1 MRFGIKI
8 LIICVVFANI
18 NRYQVMQN
26 TIVRTS
32 YLYSQSEQPSKGG
45 CRLPKTGE
53 NIYKRKDGRWEA
65 RFISGRK
72 PDGCAKYTSVYAR
85 TYAAAK
91 AKLADRKR
99 MIVSRPA
106 GSCRL
111 TVKELFVWYLSQAE
125 IKPSTRARYV
135 FLIEHHILPELG
147 SIFVV
152 SLTAKQ
158 LSDFLIQ
165 KRQSGRLHGGGL
177 SAKSVRDIGVLIK
190 AALRFASAEY
200 KLCFP
205 QSEIRM
211 LSPPSFWFSVTK
223 QNGRCS
229 NSSYKKARCRFVYT
243 DQREGNSTAFNRDN
257 RLNCQP

>member
-8 LIICVVFANI
+8 LIICVVFVKI

-91 AKLADRKR
+91 AKLEDRKR

-111 TVKELFVWYLSQAE
+111 TVKELFVW
-125 IKPSTRARYV
+125 
-135 FLIEHHILPELG
+135 
-147 SIFVV
+147 
-152 SLTAKQ
+152 
-158 LSDFLIQ
+158 
-165 KRQSGRLHGGGL
+165 
-177 SAKSVRDIGVLIK
+177 
-190 AALRFASAEY
+190 
-200 KLCFP
+200 
-205 QSEIRM
+205 
-211 LSPPSFWFSVTK
+211 
-223 QNGRCS
+223 
-229 NSSYKKARCRFVYT
+229 
-243 DQREGNSTAFNRDN
+243 
-257 RLNCQP
+257 

>member
-8 LIICVVFANI
+8 LISCVVFANI

-91 AKLADRKR
+91 AKLEDRKR

-135 FLIEHHILPELG
+135 FLIEHHILPALG

-152 SLTAKQ
+152 SLTANQ
-158 LSDFLIQ
+158 LSDFLNQ
-165 KRQSGRLHGGGL
+165 KRKSGRLHGGEL
-177 SAKSVRDIGVLIK
+177 SAKSVRDIGV
-190 AALRFASAEY
+190 R
-200 KLCFP
+200 
-205 QSEIRM
+205 
-211 LSPPSFWFSVTK
+211 
-223 QNGRCS
+223 
-229 NSSYKKARCRFVYT
+229 
-243 DQREGNSTAFNRDN
+243 
-257 RLNCQP
+257 

>member
-1 MRFGIKI
+1 MQK
-8 LIICVVFANI
+8 VNAV
-18 NRYQVMQN
+18 RYQNIDYLRRFRKDQSVSDDAEYFLQ
-26 TIVRTS
+26 VAC
-32 YLYSQSEQPSKGG
+32 LYSQSEQPSKGG
-45 CRLPKTGE
+45 CHLPKTGE

-72 PDGCAKYTSVYAR
+72 PDGRAKYTSVYAR

-91 AKLADRKR
+91 AKLEDRKR

-158 LSDFLIQ
+158 LD
-165 KRQSGRLHGGGL
+165 R
-177 SAKSVRDIGVLIK
+177 KSVV
-190 AALRFASAEY
+190 
-200 KLCFP
+200 
-205 QSEIRM
+205 
-211 LSPPSFWFSVTK
+211 
-223 QNGRCS
+223 
-229 NSSYKKARCRFVYT
+229 
-243 DQREGNSTAFNRDN
+243 
-257 RLNCQP
+257 

>member
-8 LIICVVFANI
+8 LIICVVFVKDQS
-18 NRYQVMQN
+18 RYQVMQN

-32 YLYSQSEQPSKGG
+32 VSVFGSQNSRQKGG

-85 TYAAAK
+85 TYAEQ
-91 AKLADRKR
+91 
-99 MIVSRPA
+99 RPSWRN
-106 GSCRL
+106 GNGWSCHDL
-111 TVKELFVWYLSQAE
+111 PELPLDGKELCMVSV
-125 IKPSTRARYV
+125 TRQRSSHLHAPDM

-158 LSDFLIQ
+158 LLTS
-165 KRQSGRLHGGGL
+165 
-177 SAKSVRDIGVLIK
+177 
-190 AALRFASAEY
+190 
-200 KLCFP
+200 
-205 QSEIRM
+205 
-211 LSPPSFWFSVTK
+211 
-223 QNGRCS
+223 
-229 NSSYKKARCRFVYT
+229 
-243 DQREGNSTAFNRDN
+243 
-257 RLNCQP
+257 

>member
-8 LIICVVFANI
+8 LIICVVFVKI

-91 AKLADRKR
+91 AKLEDRKR

-106 GSCRL
+106 GNCRL

-158 LSDFLIQ
+158 LSDFLSQ

-200 KLCFP
+200 GAVSQEHRVC
-205 QSEIRM
+205 SEISKCVIAGIGCIFAAAAGGAAAYPRQDRNN
-211 LSPPSFWFSVTK
+211 W
-223 QNGRCS
+223 R
-229 NSSYKKARCRFVYT
+229 RFY
-243 DQREGNSTAFNRDN
+243 
-257 RLNCQP
+257 

>member
-8 LIICVVFANI
+8 LIICVVFVKI

-91 AKLADRKR
+91 AKLEDRKR

-135 FLIEHHILPELG
+135 FLIEHHKHE
-147 SIFVV
+147 S
-152 SLTAKQ
+152 S
-158 LSDFLIQ
+158 S
-165 KRQSGRLHGGGL
+165 
-177 SAKSVRDIGVLIK
+177 
-190 AALRFASAEY
+190 
-200 KLCFP
+200 KLC
-205 QSEIRM
+205 SESRSGDQM
-211 LSPPSFWFSVTK
+211 SDLPKRTASQRRRAYRPSQPAPVPTGA
-223 QNGRCS
+223 GRPC
-229 NSSYKKARCRFVYT
+229 AMVLQMPEVR
-243 DQREGNSTAFNRDN
+243 AANRDCN
-257 RLNCQP
+257 LPG

>member
-1 MRFGIKI
+1 M
-8 LIICVVFANI
+8 
-18 NRYQVMQN
+18 
-26 TIVRTS
+26 
-32 YLYSQSEQPSKGG
+32 
-45 CRLPKTGE
+45 PKTGE

-91 AKLADRKR
+91 AKLEDRKR

-135 FLIEHHILPELG
+135 FLIEHHILPALG

-152 SLTAKQ
+152 SLTANQ
-158 LSDFLIQ
+158 LSDFLNQ
-165 KRQSGRLHGGGL
+165 KRKSGRLHGGEL

-200 KLCFP
+200 HFYCDALNTKLDALKEALKGDNTDAIKSAEEDLTNKFYEVSQKIYEATQGAQGP
-205 QSEIRM
+205 Q
-211 LSPPSFWFSVTK
+211 PGAAPGADAA
-223 QNGRCS
+223 QGGNDAG
-229 NSSYKKARCRFVYT
+229 YT
-243 DQREGNSTAFNRDN
+243 DADYTEVDDN
-257 RLNCQP
+257 